1 MKKINILLIEDN
13 KILLDSISSLIKKE
27 RDMNC
32 ATAINNPQIIIP
44 LIRKQ
49 KPNIV
54 LLNYNAPNQ
63 NSLSIVKS
71 IHIDYPETKV
81 IIMALTSSDTNA
93 YEFVEAGASG
103 FMLENISCS
112 DMIKTIRSVYKGLKV
127 LPTFLTNMLF
137 SQIVR
142 HKISDND
149 LSAFDKIARLTKQEK
164 NVMEL
169 IADGLTNKDIG
180 KNLGISTYTVKS
192 HVHNILEKL
201 SLNTRVQIAKLAFVQ
216 ESNKQT

>member
-1 MKKINILLIEDN
+1 
-13 KILLDSISSLIKKE
+13 
-27 RDMNC
+27 
-32 ATAINNPQIIIP
+32 
-44 LIRKQ
+44 
-49 KPNIV
+49 
-54 LLNYNAPNQ
+54 
-63 NSLSIVKS
+63 
-71 IHIDYPETKV
+71 
-81 IIMALTSSDTNA
+81 
-93 YEFVEAGASG
+93 
-103 FMLENISCS
+103 
-112 DMIKTIRSVYKGLKV
+112 MIKTIRSVYKGLKV